1 MTTNNGDLQDGS
13 LSISRV
19 PIASLESFVGQ
30 VAGSDAVNFNPSND
44 MSFCSGDGQL
54 TSNFQKKESGV
65 MTVGAGGSFDSLNKD
80 GLQTQDSFG
89 RWINYFISDSPGSAD
104 ELMTPESS
112 VTIDQSYVMQQIFN
126 ITEISPSWALSNEE
140 TKVLLFQSLATLL

>member
-13 LSISRV
+13 LSMSRA
-19 PIASLESFVGQ
+19 PIAALESFVGQ
-30 VAGSDAVNFNPSND
+30 VAGSDAVNFFPSND
-44 MSFCSGDGQL
+44 MSCSGDGQV

-65 MTVGAGGSFDSLNKD
+65 MTVGAGDSFDSLNKD

-89 RWINYFISDSPGSAD
+89 QWINYFISDSPGSAD

-112 VTIDQSYVMQQIFN
+112 VTIEQSNVMQQTFN
-126 ITEISPSWALSNEE
+126 ITELSPSWALSSEE
-140 TKVLLFQSLATLL
+140 TKVLLFQSLATLQ

>member
-1 MTTNNGDLQDGS
+1 MTTDNGDMQDGS
-13 LSISRV
+13 SSMARA

-30 VAGSDAVNFNPSND
+30 VAGSDAVNFNPLND
-44 MSFCSGDGQL
+44 MSFRSGDGQM

-65 MTVGAGGSFDSLNKD
+65 MTVGAGDSFDSLNKD

-89 RWINYFISDSPGSAD
+89 RWINYFISDSSGSAD
-104 ELMTPESS
+104 ELMTHESS
-112 VTIDQSYVMQQIFN
+112 VTIDQSYVMQQTFN
-126 ITEISPSWALSNEE
+126 ITEISPSWALSTEE